1 MRPAA
6 AIATAT
12 SVVALLGACV
22 AAGEPTGTANAGTA
36 LPQLAAGCS
45 KLNKMPTLFPSA
57 TTVGFVRR
65 ATVKSTPARSPIWP
79 GWCGRRSWWTTYTT
93 SSGSSVDIRV
103 ALYASA
109 HDVGAALAEP
119 AYGPVRVQPNGSRVR
134 SSSSPVDVDGVPSMN
149 TGAASAYR
157 NLFISSGSTA
167 STKPVPVAAQLR
179 IHRAIQT
186 AFRSLR

>member
-1 MRPAA
+1 MRTTILAA
-6 AIATAT
+6 LTLLLASAM
-12 SVVALLGACV
+12 ALSAPS
-22 AAGEPTGTANAGTA
+22 ARSAR
-36 LPQLAAGCS
+36 AAGCS
-45 KLNKMPTLFPSA
+45 QLNRMPTVFPSA
-57 TTVGFVRR
+57 TTVGFVKR
-65 ATVKSTPARSPIWP
+65 ATVKGTPARAPIWP
-79 GWCGRRSWWTTYTT
+79 GWCGRRSWSTTYTT
-93 SSGSSVDIRV
+93 SSGSSVYVRV

-134 SSSSPVDVDGVPSMN
+134 SISSSPVNVNGVPSLH

-157 NLFISSGSTA
+157 NLFISSVAIA

>member
-1 MRPAA
+1 MR
-6 AIATAT
+6 TRSLVGGT
-12 SVVALLGACV
+12 VVLLVVASVC
-22 AAGEPTGTANAGTA
+22 AASAGSA
-36 LPQLAAGCS
+36 QPAGCS
-45 KLNKMPTLFPSA
+45 KLNQLPSLFPA
-57 TTVGFVRR
+57 AKTVGF
-65 ATVKSTPARSPIWP
+65 AKRSVITRSAGRQPIWP
-79 GWCGRRSWWTTYTT
+79 GWCRRTWWSTTYT
-93 SSGSSVDIRV
+93 GPKGSVDVSV
-103 ALYASA
+103 ALYATA
-109 HDVGAALAEP
+109 HDVDAALAEP

-134 SSSSPVDVDGVPSMN
+134 SSSLPVDVNGVPSMH

>member
-1 MRPAA
+1 MRRAA

-22 AAGEPTGTANAGTA
+22 AAGEPTGTANAGIA

-45 KLNKMPTLFPSA
+45 QLNKLPSIFPA
-57 TTVGFVRR
+57 ANTVGFVKRS
-65 ATVKSTPARSPIWP
+65 VARHSAGRQPIWP
-79 GWCGRRSWWTTYTT
+79 GWCRRTWWGTTYTGPK
-93 SSGSSVDIRV
+93 GSVEVGV
-103 ALYASA
+103 ALYATA
-109 HDVGAALAEP
+109 HDVDAALAEP

-134 SSSSPVDVDGVPSMN
+134 SGSTPVDVNGVPSMW

-157 NLFISSGSTA
+157 NLFISSVSIA